1 MTYNPTLQPFFYPLI
16 QIKKKKKRHSKYSHH
31 APPTAPGVAIN
42 VTIKGPHAGP
52 NLLPACLSKQQHL
65 TDDTAGEQGL

>member
-1 MTYNPTLQPFFYPLI
+1 MP
-16 QIKKKKKRHSKYSHH
+16 
-31 APPTAPGVAIN
+31 PPTAPGVAIN